1 MTANDPMT
9 NLKSF
14 RAAFF
19 WLLVVTGLS
28 VMPSVQLPKFE
39 LFAADK
45 LGHAGVYAMLSWL
58 VLSGIRRSE
67 KRLPTRREMLAA
79 FAFST
84 FYGVLMEWVQGTF
97 IPGRFYELDDMIAN
111 AFGAALAWAAWVFFR
126 RRRWFLGLKH

>member
-1 MTANDPMT
+1 MT
-9 NLKSF
+9 NLKPF

-28 VMPSVQLPKFE
+28 VLPSVQLPKFE

-45 LGHAGVYAMLSWL
+45 LGHAGVYAVLSWL
-58 VLSGIRRSE
+58 ILLGIQRSE
-67 KRLPTRREMLAA
+67 ERLPARHEMWAT

-84 FYGVLMEWVQGTF
+84 FYGVLMEFVQGTF

-111 AFGAALAWAAWVFFR
+111 AFGAALAWAGWALLRQR
-126 RRRWFLGLKH
+126 RFY